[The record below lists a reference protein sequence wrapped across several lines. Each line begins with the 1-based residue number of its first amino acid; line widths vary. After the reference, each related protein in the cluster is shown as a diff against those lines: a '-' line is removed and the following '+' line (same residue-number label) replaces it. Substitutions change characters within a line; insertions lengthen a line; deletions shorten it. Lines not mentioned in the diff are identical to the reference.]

1 MLQTVEAEIDVNGKV
16 ELLEPV
22 RVTKRTRA
30 IVTLLEEKTEE
41 EPERK
46 GNSKEIL
53 EFLRKPNLLNR
64 KSRRPR
70 KSKRKLEER
79 GIVGLKPIYVY
90 LDSCFVIYLVEEHPT
105 FAPLLEN
112 YIANAPDLIFVILR
126 FNRNGMFG
134 NAVSQK

>member
-46 GNSKEIL
+46 GNSK
-53 EFLRKPNLLNR
+53 
-64 KSRRPR
+64 
-70 KSKRKLEER
+70 
-79 GIVGLKPIYVY
+79 
-90 LDSCFVIYLVEEHPT
+90 
-105 FAPLLEN
+105 
-112 YIANAPDLIFVILR
+112 R
-126 FNRNGMFG
+126 FWSFSELT
-134 NAVSQK
+134 V